1 MTLKFNLRF
10 SKKRNIINKKVKIK
24 SLGSVNFKECFE
36 YQKKIQNEIIQIKL
50 DNRNKRIKKITPN
63 YLLFVEHDHV
73 YTLGNSG
80 NSANLLFNEKILKQ
94 KGIEFYKTNRGGD
107 ITYHGPGQLVCYPII
122 DMENFYTDIHK
133 YLRDLEEIIINTLN
147 VLGITASG
155 NSNETGVWIDVG
167 KLNERKICAMGIKVS
182 RWVTMHG
189 LALNVNTN
197 LSFFEGIIPCGISN
211 KGVTSIS
218 NELNKEIKMDLVKK
232 IFTEKFLDQF
242 NATVKI

>member
-1 MTLKFNLRF
+1 MFFNFIKNLKSLSESNNIIVKNLGKFNYAD
-10 SKKRNIINKKVKIK
+10 
-24 SLGSVNFKECFE
+24 CFE

-80 NSANLLFNEKILKQ
+80 NSENLLFNENILKQ

-122 DMENFYTDIHK
+122 DMENFYTDIHR
-133 YLRDLEEIIINTLN
+133 YLRDLEETIIHTLN

-218 NELNKEIKMDLVKK
+218 NELNKEVKIDLVQK

-242 NATVKI
+242 NATNKI

>member
-1 MTLKFNLRF
+1 MFFNFVKKLKSLSESNNIIVKKLGKFNYAD
-10 SKKRNIINKKVKIK
+10 
-24 SLGSVNFKECFE
+24 CFE

-80 NSANLLFNEKILKQ
+80 NSENLLFNENILKQ

-122 DMENFYTDIHK
+122 DMENFYTDIHR
-133 YLRDLEEIIINTLN
+133 YLRDLEETIINTLN

-155 NSNETGVWIDVG
+155 NFNETGVWIDVG

-197 LSFFEGIIPCGISN
+197 LSFFEGIIPCGIRN

-218 NELNKEIKMDLVKK
+218 NELNKEVKMDLVQK

-242 NATVKI
+242 NATIKI

>member
-1 MTLKFNLRF
+1 MFFNFIKNLKSLSQSNNIIVKNLGKFNYAD
-10 SKKRNIINKKVKIK
+10 
-24 SLGSVNFKECFE
+24 CFE

-242 NATVKI
+242 DATVKI

>member
-1 MTLKFNLRF
+1 MFFNFVKKLKSLSESNNIIVKKLGKFNYAD
-10 SKKRNIINKKVKIK
+10 
-24 SLGSVNFKECFE
+24 CFE

-50 DNRNKRIKKITPN
+50 DNRNTRIKDITPN

-80 NSANLLFNEKILKQ
+80 NSENLLFNENILKQ

-122 DMENFYTDIHK
+122 DMENFYTDIHR
-133 YLRDLEEIIINTLN
+133 YLRDLEETIINTLN

-197 LSFFEGIIPCGISN
+197 LSFFEGIIPCGIRN

-218 NELNKEIKMDLVKK
+218 NELNKEVKMDLVQK

-242 NATVKI
+242 NATN

>member
-1 MTLKFNLRF
+1 MFFNFIKNLKSLSESNNIIVKNLGKFNYAD
-10 SKKRNIINKKVKIK
+10 
-24 SLGSVNFKECFE
+24 CFE

-80 NSANLLFNEKILKQ
+80 NSENLLFNENILKQ

-218 NELNKEIKMDLVKK
+218 NELKKEVKMDLVQK
-232 IFTEKFLDQF
+232 IFIEKFLDQF
-242 NATVKI
+242 NATNKI

>member
-1 MTLKFNLRF
+1 MFFNFIKNLNSL
-10 SKKRNIINKKVKIK
+10 SKSNNIIVKN
-24 SLGSVNFKECFE
+24 LGFINYSDCFE

-80 NSANLLFNEKILKQ
+80 NSENLLFNENILKQ

-122 DMENFYTDIHK
+122 DMENFYTDIHR
-133 YLRDLEEIIINTLN
+133 YLRDLEETIINTLN

-197 LSFFEGIIPCGISN
+197 LSFFEGIIPCGIRN

-218 NELNKEIKMDLVKK
+218 NELNKEVKIDLVQK

-242 NATVKI
+242 NATNKI

>member
-1 MTLKFNLRF
+1 MFFNFVKKLKSLSESNNIIVKKLGKFNYAD
-10 SKKRNIINKKVKIK
+10 
-24 SLGSVNFKECFE
+24 CFE

-80 NSANLLFNEKILKQ
+80 NSENLLFNENILKQ

-122 DMENFYTDIHK
+122 DMENFYTDIHR
-133 YLRDLEEIIINTLN
+133 YLRDLEETIINTLN
-147 VLGITASG
+147 VLGINASG

-197 LSFFEGIIPCGISN
+197 LSFFEGIIPCGIRN

-218 NELNKEIKMDLVKK
+218 NELNKEVKMDLVQK

-242 NATVKI
+242 NATIKI

>member
-1 MTLKFNLRF
+1 MFFNFIKNLKSLSESNNIIVKNLGKFNYAD
-10 SKKRNIINKKVKIK
+10 
-24 SLGSVNFKECFE
+24 CFE

-80 NSANLLFNEKILKQ
+80 NSKNLLFNEKILKQ

>member
-1 MTLKFNLRF
+1 MFFNFIKNLKSLSESNNIIVKNLGKFNYAD
-10 SKKRNIINKKVKIK
+10 
-24 SLGSVNFKECFE
+24 CFE

-80 NSANLLFNEKILKQ
+80 NSENLLFNEKILKQ

>member
-1 MTLKFNLRF
+1 MFFNFIKNLKSLSESN
-10 SKKRNIINKKVKIK
+10 NIIVKK
-24 SLGSVNFKECFE
+24 LGRFNYADCFE

-80 NSANLLFNEKILKQ
+80 NSENLLFNENILKQ

-122 DMENFYTDIHK
+122 DMENFYTDIHR
-133 YLRDLEEIIINTLN
+133 YLRDLEETIIHTLN

-197 LSFFEGIIPCGISN
+197 LSFFEGIIPCGIIN

-218 NELNKEIKMDLVKK
+218 NELNKEVKIDLVQK

-242 NATVKI
+242 NATIKI